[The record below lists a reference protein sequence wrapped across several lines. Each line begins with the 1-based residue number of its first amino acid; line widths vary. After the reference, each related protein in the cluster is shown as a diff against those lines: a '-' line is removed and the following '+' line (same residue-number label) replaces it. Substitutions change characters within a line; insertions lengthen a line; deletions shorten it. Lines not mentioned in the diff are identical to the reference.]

1 MEKKKKQQQQQ
12 QRNIIE
18 VSTFW
23 AVTIIQVPLNSQP
36 SERLIKLP

>member
-1 MEKKKKQQQQQ
+1 MEKKQQQQQQ
-12 QRNIIE
+12 QRNIIG

>member
-1 MEKKKKQQQQQ
+1 MEKKQQQQQ
-12 QRNIIE
+12 RNVIE

-23 AVTIIQVPLNSQP
+23 AVAIIQVRLNSQR